1 MPVAQFSDN
10 NSKNELS
17 IVISKSTRDD
27 VWLLSRL
34 DYLWSNFFSEIKQ
47 VNPVFIRFGRYSK
60 FRLGSIRMDR
70 WSKKSFVTIT
80 GMFKD
85 PKIPVAVIDHTIA
98 HELCHYTHGFSSPK
112 PRLHKYPHSGG
123 VIRRELEGRNL
134 HHLVKAYADWLKE
147 YRKSL

>member
-1 MPVAQFSDN
+1 MRSVPKKTSISQTISD
-10 NSKNELS
+10 SK
-17 IVISKSTRDD
+17 RDD

-34 DYLWSNFFSEIKQ
+34 NYLWETFFSDVAQ

-60 FRLGSIRMDR
+60 LRLGSIRMDR
-70 WSKKSFVTIT
+70 WSKNSYITIT

-85 PKIPVAVIDHTIA
+85 PNIPMAVVDHTIG

-123 VIRRELEGRNL
+123 VIKKEMAQRKMK
-134 HHLVKAYADWLKE
+134 HLSDAYDQWLKE
-147 YRKSL
+147 YRKTL